1 MNRLTCPNRWRSAI
15 KTLRVYF
22 QTFFFLAFIASFF
35 AILAYPAAYHFDARW
50 LLRINPL
57 PGLLSFIASRS
68 IIVEYAVLT
77 IIVVAVTAVFGRLFC
92 GFFCPLG
99 SLIDFVDKY
108 VFNTLRAANRRPAL
122 YLQKLKYIFLFM
134 LVIIAL
140 AGALFPL
147 FMDPLSV
154 ITRISTVFAYPLPAL
169 FDNLVRPLLGTLG
182 AGNRLHIPLFYGTLG
197 IGILFLVI
205 VAGSFWDRRFWC
217 QYVCPSG
224 ALFGILSRFAP
235 FHRRTHCASPAT
247 AKCTGCKACVKVCP
261 TRAIGEVLSTTST
274 AECILCGK
282 CIAIRDS
289 CSAFSFSN
297 DAFLLGE
304 AAGPD
309 IGRRQILTGA
319 VAGTLLLPV
328 FKADAFTRRD
338 NTGRLIRP
346 PGSVP
351 ETAFSARCLAC
362 GQCMKVCPT
371 NALQPCTLDDGFSR
385 LSTPKLVPRI
395 GGCEEKC
402 YSCGQVCPTGAIRK
416 LPYDDKRFVKI
427 GTAVIDRHRC
437 LAWEQNKECLVCD
450 EVCPYNAITPRYV
463 ETTRGNFKVPVVD
476 SDLCIGCGM
485 CEQQCPIFDTAA
497 IVVYKF
503 GENRRLTGP
512 FVAEAQKQSILEKR
526 NASDSG
532 LNTDFGN
539 GASKKPEAGAGADE
553 PAQKPGA
560 GGVPSSGFSF

>member
-1 MNRLTCPNRWRSAI
+1 MEAFI
-15 KTLRVYF
+15 KILRVYF
-22 QTFFFLAFIASFF
+22 QAFFFLVFIASFF
-35 AILAYPAAYHFDARW
+35 AALVYPNAYHVDARW
-50 LLRINPL
+50 FLRVNPL
-57 PGLLSFIASRS
+57 PGILSFIASRS
-68 IIVEYAVLT
+68 IIVEYAVLVLAVT
-77 IIVVAVTAVFGRLFC
+77 AVTAVFGRLFC

-99 SLIDFVDKY
+99 SIIDVVDKY
-108 VFNTLRAANRRPAL
+108 IFTTLRLAARRPPL
-122 YLQKLKYIFLFM
+122 YLQKLKYVLLF
-134 LVIIAL
+134 IIIIVAL
-140 AGALFPL
+140 SGALFPL
-147 FMDPLSV
+147 FMDPLSI
-154 ITRISTVFAYPLPAL
+154 ITRIFTVFIYPLPAI
-169 FDNLVRPLLGTLG
+169 FDNLLRPLLGTLG
-182 AGNRLHIPLFYGTLG
+182 AGNRLHLPLFYGTLG
-197 IGILFLVI
+197 IGGLFLVTI
-205 VAGSFWDRRFWC
+205 AGSFWDRRFWC

-224 ALFGILSRFAP
+224 AFFGIISRFAP
-235 FHRRTHCASPAT
+235 FHRRAHLASPST

-261 TRAIGEVLSTTST
+261 TRAIGEKLSTTST

-282 CIAIRDS
+282 CIGIRDS
-289 CSAFSFSN
+289 CSAFSFSTTK
-297 DAFLLGE
+297 FLMGE
-304 AAGPD
+304 AVGPD

-328 FKADAFTRRD
+328 FKADAFSRRD

-351 ETAFSARCLAC
+351 EAVFNGRCLAC

-371 NALQPCTLDDGFSR
+371 NTLQPCTLGDGFSR

-402 YSCGQVCPTGAIRK
+402 YSCGQVCPTNAIRK
-416 LPYDDKRFVKI
+416 LPYEEKRFVKI

-463 ETTRGNFKVPVVD
+463 ETTRGRFKVPIVD

-512 FVAEAQKQSILEKR
+512 FTTDVQKQTILEKR
-526 NASDSG
+526 KASDSS
-532 LNTDFGN
+532 LNTDLGS
-539 GASKKPEAGAGADE
+539 GAPKKPTTAGEGGVE
-553 PAQKPGA
+553 PAQKPGEGA
-560 GGVPSSGFSF
+560 PSSGFSF